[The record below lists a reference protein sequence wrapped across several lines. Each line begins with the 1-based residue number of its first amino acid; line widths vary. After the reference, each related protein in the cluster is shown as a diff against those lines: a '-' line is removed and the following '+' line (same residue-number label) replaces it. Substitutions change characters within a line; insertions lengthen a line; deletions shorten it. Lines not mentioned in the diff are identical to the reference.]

1 MKMNRN
7 MVLPAS
13 VAAAMVAF
21 ATSAHATLIT
31 TPVTGWE
38 VHNGTSVVTDGG
50 TDFPTFTPGD
60 NITVM
65 APFSDITLA
74 NDGDYVTASVNLTMA
89 SRSTTGVNTLNT
101 QLRIGLFNGPP
112 GAVVANDIPNTGFI
126 IEYTN
131 AGAGG
136 LIREQTSLT
145 QTAPFNSPIN
155 IGNGVPDAESESI
168 SGANP
173 QAVLLELTLTRN
185 AGELDLTGQISSGS
199 YLSTYSVASYS
210 SATHPLDGEFN
221 FNRIGLF
228 LGDGVNAASASLSDA
243 KVITNVPEP
252 TSYMLAA
259 MVAAGGVLIGRRKHG
274 APRRRNRPPR

>member
-1 MKMNRN
+1 
-7 MVLPAS
+7 
-13 VAAAMVAF
+13 
-21 ATSAHATLIT
+21 
-31 TPVTGWE
+31 
-38 VHNGTSVVTDGG
+38 VTDGG
-50 TDFPTFTPGD
+50 TDSPTFTPGD

-74 NDGDYVTASVNLTMA
+74 NDGDFVTASVNLTMA
-89 SRSTTGVNTLNT
+89 GRTTTGVNTLNT

-112 GAVVANDIPNTGFI
+112 GPVVANDIPNTGFI

-145 QTAPFNSPIN
+145 QTAPFTSPTN
-155 IGNGVPDAESESI
+155 IGNGTPDAESESI

-173 QAVLLELTLTRN
+173 PPVLLELTLTRN
-185 AGELDLTGQISSGS
+185 GGELDLTGQISSGS
-199 YLSTYSVASYS
+199 YLATYSVPGYS

-228 LGDGVNAASASLSDA
+228 LGDGVNAASASLSGA
-243 KVITNVPEP
+243 KITTNVPEP
-252 TSYMLAA
+252 ASTMLAA
-259 MVAAGGVLIGRRKHG
+259 MLTAGGILIGRG
-274 APRRRNRPPR
+274 AALTRQRRSPR